1 MRREEEGKKADSFHL
16 TRCRVQRRFMKACVS
31 SSVKTH
37 LLSFCFL
44 VVFFLPLPLSSL
56 SLVSYCCVKK
66 VLFQE
71 ASRLEISLLLGQL
84 YLFHYY
90 YYSHFHLSYRN
101 ESGM

>member
-66 VLFQE
+66 VLFQVISGSIK
-71 ASRLEISLLLGQL
+71 AGNIPVAWAIVFISLLLLQ
-84 YLFHYY
+84 
-90 YYSHFHLSYRN
+90 SLSSFVQ
-101 ESGM
+101 E